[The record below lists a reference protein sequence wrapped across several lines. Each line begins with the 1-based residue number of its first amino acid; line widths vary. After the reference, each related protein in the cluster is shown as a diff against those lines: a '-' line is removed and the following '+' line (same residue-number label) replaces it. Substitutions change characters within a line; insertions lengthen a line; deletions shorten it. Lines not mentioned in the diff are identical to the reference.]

1 MLENLDRSLGMA
13 FKDYISTEM
22 CDDYGENMLVIEM
35 DGVKLWIKEQGELFA
50 VSRVRPARFKV
61 DIDVPAT
68 GAAASGTTV
77 ASSI

>member
-22 CDDYGENMLVIEM
+22 CDDYGENLLAIDL
-35 DGVKLWIKEQGELFA
+35 DGVQLLIKEDGGLFA
-50 VSRVRPARFKV
+50 VSRFRPDRFEV
-61 DIDVPAT
+61 DIDVLAT